1 MAISETEAQARKLF
15 ARDIATHRMQVIREE
30 GVYRHI
36 HFRRQDGC
44 FSDWFDLVTWPG
56 VLCINGDHG
65 TFVFARLTDMFE
77 FFRTDRRDDSGGPY
91 INLGYWSEKLLA
103 SDGHGGR
110 DGQGRDTV
118 EEWSFEVFA
127 ERINEHVADYIES
140 QELDE
145 EQQADLREQV
155 QDEILD
161 EAEGN
166 GEAWAMHEVHRF
178 AFNGSGDVFPGFWEV
193 RCREYTHHFIWCC
206 LAIAWGIQQYD
217 ESKKGG
223 SHG

>member
-15 ARDIATHRMQVIREE
+15 ARDIATHRMQIIRDD
-30 GVYRHI
+30 GAYRHI
-36 HFRRQDGC
+36 HFRQQDGC
-44 FSDWFDLVTWPG
+44 SSDWFDLVTWPG

-103 SDGHGGR
+103 SDGQGGR
-110 DGQGRDTV
+110 CGRSGDSV
-118 EEWSFEVFA
+118 EEWSFEIFA
-127 ERINEHVADYIES
+127 ARINERVDEYIES
-140 QELDE
+140 HGLDE

-161 EAEGN
+161 VAESC
-166 GEAWAMHEVHRF
+166 GEECAMNEVHRF
-178 AFNGSGDVFPGFWEV
+178 VFNGNSKVFPDFWETC
-193 RCREYTHHFIWCC
+193 CREYTHHFIWCC